1 MSKFPAHQNSLVSSI
16 LITCTCIIKTKYGE
30 IYINKRDLIILRPLG
45 LLSVILYKKNQP
57 RNLKLAFSL
66 NTPNLSITH
75 LTR

>member
-16 LITCTCIIKTKYGE
+16 LITCICIIKTKYGE
-30 IYINKRDLIILRPLG
+30 ICFKRDLIILRPFG